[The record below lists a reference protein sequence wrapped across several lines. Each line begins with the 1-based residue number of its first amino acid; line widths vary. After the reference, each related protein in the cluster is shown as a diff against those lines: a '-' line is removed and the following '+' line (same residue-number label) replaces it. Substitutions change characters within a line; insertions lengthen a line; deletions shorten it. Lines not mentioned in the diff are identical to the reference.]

1 MATIIDTRRRTTHL
15 LNKTKGNFVMSEV
28 HVMDNC
34 PSEEES
40 WQVGRRLELEGI
52 FMLQGKG
59 KNSMHSRTIK

>member
-1 MATIIDTRRRTTHL
+1 MATIMDTTRRTTHL
-15 LNKTKGNFVMSEV
+15 LNKREANFVMSEV

-34 PSEEES
+34 PSEEEF

-59 KNSMHSRTIK
+59 KNSVHGRTIK